1 MLDLNLGPN
10 GLRKRSSRR
19 QFMTQASCFGAFYGL
34 AKMIPLPA
42 LAAELNADSRVS
54 QTVIADKG
62 FASVRKI
69 GDGLY
74 ATISDFSKGP
84 VTICNG
90 GFLVGKDAA
99 LLLEGFASPAGAAFQ
114 METLRT
120 VSQVPVKAALD
131 THYHF
136 DHSMGNA
143 FYGANGVPLYA
154 HAAAAKRIV
163 DSYIPLQG
171 LDKDVALAPL
181 EKQVKDAKSE
191 IEKQHA
197 QGDLGATTGVFAIAN
212 ATVIAL
218 PNHPVDPAK
227 PIKFDLGGLTA
238 TVESFPGH
246 SGTDLVVRV
255 PEQNVVYTGDLLFN
269 GWYPVC
275 FDEKATIGGWRNTL
289 KKFASWEKDTIF
301 VPGHG
306 QVCGQEGIATIREVF
321 DDIAGQAEKMFKAGV
336 PAQEA
341 QHRYLVPDKF
351 KNFPI
356 FAWGFTIGPAIT
368 KLYAEW
374 QAK

>member
-1 MLDLNLGPN
+1 MLNLSS
-10 GLRKRSSRR
+10 GLSRR
-19 QFMTQASCFGAFYGL
+19 RFIANASCFGTFYGL
-34 AKMIPLPA
+34 AKTIPLPA
-42 LAAELNADSRVS
+42 LAAELRSDSRVS

-62 FASVRKI
+62 FASVRKV
-69 GDGLY
+69 GNGLY
-74 ATISDFSKGP
+74 ATISDVSKGP

-99 LLLEGFASPAGAAFQ
+99 LLLEGFASPTGAAFQ

-143 FYGANGVPLYA
+143 FYGANGIQLYA
-154 HAAAAKRIV
+154 HATAAKRIV
-163 DSYIPLQG
+163 DSYAPLQAM
-171 LDKDVALAPL
+171 DKDGALSPF
-181 EKQVKDAKSE
+181 EKQIKDARSE

-197 QGDLGATTGVFAIAN
+197 QSDLGAAMGVFAVAK
-212 ATVIAL
+212 ATLIAL
-218 PNHPVDPAK
+218 PNHPIDPAK
-227 PIKFDLGGLTA
+227 PFKFDLGGLTA

-275 FDEKATIGGWRNTL
+275 FDEKATISGWRDSL
-289 KKFASWEKDTIF
+289 KSFASWDKETVF

-306 QVCGQEGIATIREVF
+306 QVCGQEGISTLREVF

-341 QHRYLVPDKF
+341 QHRYAVPDKF
-351 KNFPI
+351 KNFPVY
-356 FAWGFTIGPAIT
+356 AWGFTIGPAIT

-374 QAK
+374 QAN